1 MTTVSIAW
9 FRQDLRLSDNE
20 MLTAAAKTGKVLPV
34 YIHDLDYAGTWP
46 LGSAGQWWLHHALE
60 DLGKSFGK
68 HQCPL
73 ILRQGDTQKELLDI
87 AKKAG
92 ATRIF
97 FSACF
102 EPAIMANDK
111 KIVEVLKQH
120 GIDVTVCRG
129 ALLFEPGE
137 ILTNEGQPYKVYTPF
152 WNKLRAQ
159 HISEPIPVPK
169 IHAAPEI
176 KSDNLSDWKLL
187 PHKPDW
193 AKGFKKRWSPGEK
206 NAHQRLSQFLEAR
219 VATYPKQ
226 RDFPAVH
233 ATSDL
238 SPHLHWGE
246 ISPRQVWHKAK
257 YHSAQ
262 TGATQAIEKFLS
274 ELAWREFSTQ
284 LLCYFPELPDKP
296 FRKEF
301 SKLKWTANK
310 KHFEAWQQG
319 MTGYPIVDAGMRELW
334 QTGYMHNRVRM
345 IVASFLTKDLM
356 ISWQDGAKWFWDTLV
371 DADLANNSFN
381 WQWVAGCGAD
391 ASPFFRIFN
400 PDLQSRKFDHAGN
413 YIRKYVPE
421 LKAMPDKHIHAPSE
435 AGIDILQKAGVTMGK
450 TYPMPI
456 VDHAKARD
464 AALAAY
470 KKL

>member
-20 MLTAAAKTGKVLPV
+20 MLSAAAQTGKVLPV
-34 YIHDLDYAGTWP
+34 YIYDPAYAGAWP
-46 LGSAGQWWLHHALE
+46 MGAAGQWWLHHSLE
-60 DLGKSFGK
+60 DLTKSLGR
-68 HQCPL
+68 HQCPM
-73 ILRQGDTQKELLDI
+73 ILRQGETQTQILDI

-92 ATRIF
+92 ATRVF

-111 KIVEVLKQH
+111 KLVAFLKTH
-120 GIDVTVCRG
+120 GIEAVVCRG

-159 HISEPIPVPK
+159 KISDPIAVPK
-169 IHAAPEI
+169 IHAAEAV
-176 KSDNLSDWKLL
+176 KSETLSDWHLL
-187 PHKPDW
+187 PHQPDW
-193 AKGFKKRWSPGEK
+193 AKGFLKRWSPGEK
-206 NAHQRLSQFLEAR
+206 NAQYRISEFLDER
-219 VATYPKQ
+219 CATYPKQ
-226 RDFPAVH
+226 RDHPGVH

-257 YHSAQ
+257 YHAAHHGQ
-262 TGATQAIEKFLS
+262 TQGIEKFLS

-284 LLCYFPELPDKP
+284 LLSYYPALPDQP

-301 SKLKWTANK
+301 SKLTWAANK
-310 KHFEAWQQG
+310 THFEAWQQG
-319 MTGYPIVDAGMRELW
+319 LTGYPIVDAGMRELW
-334 QTGYMHNRVRM
+334 HTGYMHNRVRM

-356 ISWQDGAKWFWDTLV
+356 ISWQDGEKWFWDTLV

-400 PDLQSRKFDHAGN
+400 PTLQSRKFDGAGD

-421 LKAMPDKHIHAPSE
+421 LKSLPDKHIHEPSE
-435 AGIDILQKAGVTMGK
+435 ASADVLEKAGVVLGK
-450 TYPMPI
+450 TYPLPI

-464 AALAAY
+464 KALAAY